1 LLIWLDLTV
10 FKKTGYEVKLTK
22 PAKSTIINNNSG
34 SSIISDINK
43 NIINDREIGNNK
55 TDAPFDFSQ
64 NFFMKNFPI
73 KKTTPPNTKK
83 EQTQEQ
89 TQEKTQQKTQE
100 LTPLMEEF
108 FKKRILILNQ
118 FEKRNRWFEK
128 KIALNKSPFP
138 DVALSDSN
146 QRKTLQEAKEPNQDK
161 KNELNRNKSY
171 SFLNGIYVGFD

>member
-1 LLIWLDLTV
+1 LLIWLDPTA

-100 LTPLMEEF
+100 QTPLMKEF
-108 FKKRILILNQ
+108 FEKRILVLEKFKKRNLL
-118 FEKRNRWFEK
+118 FDK

-146 QRKTLQEAKEPNQDK
+146 QRKTLQKAMQDK

-171 SFLNGIYVGFD
+171 SFLNVIYVGYD